1 MRLRTRKTSTVLL
14 QPVSRKQEEEE
25 EEMRAKSKHT
35 HQDLSLQQS
44 LQDMPQTSRV
54 EKAEEG
60 LFVVQSP
67 QNQQKLSSR
76 TKSIEK
82 VLLPLRDHP
91 VTSAAAKANETGAP
105 TLQTGLQEA
114 KQTIEDQ
121 KKEIAIL
128 KDWVD
133 TLKEERDFLR
143 ERLKEALAVR
153 SDKGGDVASNIPPIR
168 QAPGQRKLESNVTDS
183 SSSNSSSDS
192 EPDSESSGA
201 KKAKKKKSHPKKAK
215 KMGKKLRV
223 KTPDD
228 SIRRYNMVLEKIKKD
243 HISKAEAY
251 ARLGVDRNTIVS
263 QAPIAELAAA
273 NPDLFRTL
281 RSTFKRKD
289 SLKGFA
295 ETCRGFCEQEPTA
308 SAILKK
314 KGDGSLLDIYKN

>member
-1 MRLRTRKTSTVLL
+1 
-14 QPVSRKQEEEE
+14 
-25 EEMRAKSKHT
+25 MRAKSKNT
-35 HQDLSLQQS
+35 RQDLPLQQS
-44 LQDMPQTSRV
+44 PQDMPQKSRV
-54 EKAEEG
+54 QKAE
-60 LFVVQSP
+60 
-67 QNQQKLSSR
+67 K
-76 TKSIEK
+76 
-82 VLLPLRDHP
+82 
-91 VTSAAAKANETGAP
+91 GAP

-114 KQTIEDQ
+114 KQMIEDQ
-121 KKEIAIL
+121 KKEIATL

-133 TLKEERDFLR
+133 TIKEERDFLR

-168 QAPGQRKLESNVTDS
+168 QAPGQRKQESDVTDS
-183 SSSNSSSDS
+183 SSSYSSSDS

-201 KKAKKKKSHPKKAK
+201 KKAKKKKSQPKKAK
-215 KMGKKLRV
+215 KMGKKLRDMQISKAEKNIFQHYYQAGSVKQKSANNAFSCPTV

-263 QAPIAELAAA
+263 QAPIAELAAT
-273 NPDLFRTL
+273 NPDLFCTL
-281 RSTFKRKD
+281 RSTFKKKD
-289 SLKGFA
+289 SLKRFA

>member
-1 MRLRTRKTSTVLL
+1 MRRGKRK
-14 QPVSRKQEEEE
+14 
-25 EEMRAKSKHT
+25 ANDI
-35 HQDLSLQQS
+35 DLSLQQS
-44 LQDMPQTSRV
+44 AQDMPQKSRV
-54 EKAEEG
+54 EKVEKG

-67 QNQQKLSSR
+67 QNQQKISSR
-76 TKSIEK
+76 TKSSEK
-82 VLLPLRDHP
+82 VLSPLRDHP
-91 VTSAAAKANETGAP
+91 QTSAAAKANE
-105 TLQTGLQEA
+105 TGLQEA

-121 KKEIAIL
+121 KKEIATL

-153 SDKGGDVASNIPPIR
+153 SDKGGDMASNIPPMR
-168 QAPGQRKLESNVTDS
+168 QASGKRKQESSVTDS
-183 SSSNSSSDS
+183 SSSDSSSDS
-192 EPDSESSGA
+192 ESDSESSGT
-201 KKAKKKKSHPKKAK
+201 KKAKKKKSQPKKAK

-263 QAPIAELAAA
+263 QAPIAELAAT

-314 KGDGSLLDIYKN
+314 KGDGSLLDIYKH